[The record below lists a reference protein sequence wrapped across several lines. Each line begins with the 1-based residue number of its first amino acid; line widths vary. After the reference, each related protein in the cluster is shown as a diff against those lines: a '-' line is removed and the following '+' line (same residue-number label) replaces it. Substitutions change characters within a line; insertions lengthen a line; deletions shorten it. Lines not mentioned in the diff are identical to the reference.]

1 MKQSEIDNIKHAM
14 MLCQMRL
21 RNLKPHVENSANLSE
36 IYNKV
41 LIEKAILRKKVTDSK
56 NTLLRKFV
64 NKFFLKREKL
74 ICDYFN

>member
-1 MKQSEIDNIKHAM
+1 MKQNEIDNIRHAM
-14 MLCQMRL
+14 ILCQMRL
-21 RNLKPHVENSANLSE
+21 RNLKPHIENSANLSE

-56 NTLLRKFV
+56 DTFFKRMFH
-64 NKFFLKREKL
+64 KFFLKKEKL